1 MFSRIPTDEDQSV
14 DLPVFNDIN
23 VPPPRT
29 NVNPKIFETK
39 WESAVYDIPISKS
52 SSDRPYPPPDIKNSN
67 KIGVAGV
74 NKKQESNRRPIIED
88 TGLITESQLS
98 AAKFGILGSS
108 LNRPNSS
115 ANQRK

>member
-1 MFSRIPTDEDQSV
+1 MFFRIPTDDDQPV
-14 DLPVFNDIN
+14 DLPFFNDIN

-52 SSDRPYPPPDIKNSN
+52 SDRSYPPSDVKNSN
-67 KIGVAGV
+67 KIGVAGA
-74 NKKQESNRRPIIED
+74 NKKQESNRPIIED
-88 TGLITESQLS
+88 TGLITEAQLS
-98 AAKFGILGSS
+98 AAKFGIMGSS